1 MLSNASVPH
10 ECFIN
15 SHWLFCSVGHGVAN
29 RPLVPL
35 NAFIW
40 FELSIVSSSTNT
52 HINMASPLPAVNLIL
67 IKTLVTSDSMK
78 AQRIDWR
85 NSFNTSLRSST
96 VASISTSACVES
108 VAYKKLNSRA
118 IDANA
123 GFSYSLVL
131 LNRRDGK
138 YGTSCY
144 PSKGTLPKRDLF
156 FFLWEDNGWHPDK
169 CPCDQIHLSQLIN
182 APVTRFEAQL
192 IEETES
198 F

>member
-52 HINMASPLPAVNLIL
+52 HINMDSPLPAVNLIL

-96 VASISTSACVES
+96 VASISTSICNLQLAFCILTNLISKRQTDRQAQPRTFLFLHFLSFRATLLVDITVFVYVFTHLVRFQWNASPAIIGFISRPIYFLSWLRSPSS
-108 VAYKKLNSRA
+108 VNS
-118 IDANA
+118 N
-123 GFSYSLVL
+123 
-131 LNRRDGK
+131 
-138 YGTSCY
+138 
-144 PSKGTLPKRDLF
+144 
-156 FFLWEDNGWHPDK
+156 
-169 CPCDQIHLSQLIN
+169 
-182 APVTRFEAQL
+182 
-192 IEETES
+192 
-198 F
+198 